1 MVDVDVGRVA
11 KPCAVVWRN
20 PVAGNDVAADWVYL
34 RAGDAVAFQ
43 YLIARIATVA
53 VDVAPMFE
61 ERSLVTLWSFV
72 LYADGL
78 QNGKCAA
85 TGGSRP
91 NAFRTE
97 IWGNRSGSN
106 GNGDNKRGTMSNN
119 APLHMF
125 SVPTMSPLV
134 ASQGRCLQFR

>member
-61 ERSLVTLWSFV
+61 QRSLVTLW
-72 LYADGL
+72 
-78 QNGKCAA
+78 
-85 TGGSRP
+85 
-91 NAFRTE
+91 
-97 IWGNRSGSN
+97 
-106 GNGDNKRGTMSNN
+106 
-119 APLHMF
+119 
-125 SVPTMSPLV
+125 
-134 ASQGRCLQFR
+134 